1 MADARRAAHLEP
13 GLVQR
18 PAHPAG
24 TGEGADRRPGR
35 GKARQLRE
43 QFGGPHVG
51 VFRRG
56 KTVEKPGIDFAV
68 ELRQLLQGIPD
79 QQRERDSAIGQGQG
93 LETRVDCKIGGQ
105 QLLAERRQFWPQ
117 RQRALQV
124 ITGERVF
131 LDTDEVQA
139 GLGVCVLFEQLPGA

>member
-1 MADARRAAHLEP
+1 M
-13 GLVQR
+13 
-18 PAHPAG
+18 
-24 TGEGADRRPGR
+24 
-35 GKARQLRE
+35 
-43 QFGGPHVG
+43 
-51 VFRRG
+51 
-56 KTVEKPGIDFAV
+56 
-68 ELRQLLQGIPD
+68 LQGIPD